1 MIKNLK
7 TETLMNNS
15 SQSQNKTIMRKTV
28 TVTDGRIKNYEDLLK
43 TFTEN
48 EKEINAISKRIE
60 EGNLIDG
67 IDSVRKYDN
76 LNEYDKHCH
85 NWFLDEYVRRESDFY
100 DDLTLP
106 SFTKEELEKIVGK

>member
-1 MIKNLK
+1 
-7 TETLMNNS
+7 
-15 SQSQNKTIMRKTV
+15 MRKTV
-28 TVTDGRIKNYEDLLK
+28 TMRDGRVINYEDLLK
-43 TFTEN
+43 TFT

-76 LNEYDKHCH
+76 LNEYNKHCH

-106 SFTKEELEKIVGK
+106 YLTKEELEKIVGK